1 MPSTVDES
9 RNQIE
14 FEDVWNTGVI
24 FSQKTSKGLLPKY
37 RGREG
42 CERGFMPMD
51 VKVQESNIAI
61 AFFFLSEGNGSGLAV
76 QEGKERFNVS
86 LASKKQECVINI
98 PKIQ

>member
-1 MPSTVDES
+1 M
-9 RNQIE
+9 
-14 FEDVWNTGVI
+14 WNIGVI
-24 FSQKTSKGLLPKY
+24 FSQKTSKGFLPKY

-61 AFFFLSEGNGSGLAV
+61 AFFFLSEGNGSGLEV

-86 LASKKQECVINI
+86 FLGKNRSVSSTYLRYNKGFYA
-98 PKIQ
+98 